1 MRKPNHVKL
10 GYMDIPIEYENFND
24 EQKRIFCN
32 MMIDKML
39 YILEGE
45 LKYAPEINRIQF
57 LDSVLD
63 SSLETNVAHEAYE
76 VACVIRDM
84 KKQLALDT

>member
-1 MRKPNHVKL
+1 MKRNKNIKL
-10 GYMDIPIEYENFND
+10 GYMDIPINYINFD
-24 EQKRIFCN
+24 EGDKIAFCN
-32 MMIDKML
+32 LMIDKML
-39 YILEGE
+39 TILENE
-45 LKYAPEINRIQF
+45 LRYAPEINRIEF

>member
-1 MRKPNHVKL
+1 MKRNKHIKL
-10 GYMDIPIEYENFND
+10 GYMDIPIEYANFD
-24 EQKRIFCN
+24 EEQKKTFCN
-32 MMIDKML
+32 LMIDKML
-39 YILEGE
+39 IILEGE

-63 SSLETNVAHEAYE
+63 SSLETNVQNEAYE

-84 KKQLALDT
+84 KKQLSIDT

>member
-10 GYMDIPIEYENFND
+10 GYMDIPKEYVNFD
-24 EQKRIFCN
+24 EEQKLHFCN
-32 MMIDKML
+32 IMIDRMLMMI
-39 YILEGE
+39 ENE

-57 LDSVLD
+57 LDSILD
-63 SSLETNVAHEAYE
+63 SSLETNEQYEAYE
-76 VACVIRDM
+76 VCQVISDM